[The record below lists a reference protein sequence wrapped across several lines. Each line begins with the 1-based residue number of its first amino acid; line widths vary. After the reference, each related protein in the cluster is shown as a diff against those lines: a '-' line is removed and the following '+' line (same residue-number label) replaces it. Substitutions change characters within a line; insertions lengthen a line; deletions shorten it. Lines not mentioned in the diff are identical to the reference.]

1 MKTEIKY
8 VAYLEPL
15 GYYCSNNISSSG
27 FTDNINKAFEYKTY
41 RGVMKRL
48 ISGLNARQNYRIGNL
63 HLSKYAD
70 CEYGYIMSVEY
81 QRFGNNM
88 STKVIKKEK
97 PDFIFLDL
105 RLPKISG
112 SEICLKIKTDQEL
125 KNIPVI
131 IITASSDR
139 IKEIAKDCKADDY
152 CLKPFKPEEFVE
164 ALFA

>member
-15 GYYCSNNISSSG
+15 GYYCSDNISTSG

-41 RGVMKRL
+41 RGAMKRL
-48 ISGLNARQNYRIGNL
+48 IGGLNARQNYRIGNL

-97 PDFIFLDL
+97 YNFEETDAYLNKTNKGL
-105 RLPKISG
+105 QK
-112 SEICLKIKTDQEL
+112 KIKAREEL
-125 KNIPVI
+125 LQ
-131 IITASSDR
+131 R
-139 IKEIAKDCKADDY
+139 
-152 CLKPFKPEEFVE
+152 PEYQQNYEKGDPNDEFWN
-164 ALFA
+164 